1 MICNSSSLAKTLVP
15 VLLLCLH
22 LCVVSYGQT
31 CSSTGPGEDPASSSC
46 SRSKPC
52 RADHPHEDMECVPH
66 PTPFPYPS
74 SLPQGITRCPTR
86 NGAAMRCPSP
96 SDTSTSLLLKNT
108 ISSVAVELN
117 SIDYIRFA
125 VNVSWDHSYNPTG
138 GYEVRIKTSSLLVD
152 CFCLDDP
159 DLRGLYIDDK
169 LAYPPLTYQATSA
182 SASITVEVLPLS
194 STTIPEDHIKIEA
207 TASTWPRSCLD
218 INHSSSTCGLPVY
231 ASPSDIDVY
240 GHVVGKEAVLDVKW
254 HYETEYVAPTVYYVE
269 VYNVL
274 NINEFYTFAVTN
286 ANSIEI
292 SHLDSSTQYY
302 VHVQPYVHCSGLANR
317 TYTLGCG
324 LWSKPVS
331 PILYPDSLKHKSSER
346 KP

>member
-1 MICNSSSLAKTLVP
+1 MICNLSSFAKTSLP
-15 VLLLCLH
+15 ILLLCLLH
-22 LCVVSYGQT
+22 LCVLSRGQT
-31 CSSTGPGEDPASSSC
+31 CSNTGTGEDPASSC

-52 RADHPHEDMECVPH
+52 RADHPHEDLECVPY
-66 PTPFPYPS
+66 PALFPYPS
-74 SLPQGITRCPTR
+74 SLLQGTTRCPTR

-96 SDTSTSLLLKNT
+96 LDVESTSLLSDNR
-108 ISSVAVELN
+108 ISSVAIELN

-125 VNVSWDHSYNPTG
+125 VNVSWNHSYNPTG
-138 GYEVRIKTSSLLVD
+138 GYEVRVKANSLLVD

-159 DLRGLYIDDK
+159 DIRDLYIDDE
-169 LAYPPLTYQATSA
+169 LAYPPLKYQATST
-182 SASITVEVLPLS
+182 SITVEVMPLS
-194 STTIPEDHIKIEA
+194 NTVPEKHIKAQA
-207 TASTWPRSCLD
+207 TSQWPRSCLD
-218 INHSSSTCGLPVY
+218 IDHSSTTCGLPVY
-231 ASPSDIDVY
+231 GPPSDIDVY
-240 GHVVGKEAVLDVKW
+240 EHVVDKEAVLDVKW
-254 HYETEYVAPTVYYVE
+254 HYGTEYMAPTMYYVE
-269 VYNVL
+269 VYNVQ

-331 PILYPDSLKHKSSER
+331 PILSPDSLKRQPSER